1 MMKLNWKSGLAI
13 VATMLGVAY
22 LVAWFMFGRVSRFDA
37 EEPKAETPPLPPLKA
52 QQSKI
57 TLPVSIPIDAVRD
70 ILEQTVPR
78 EQTGREAYK
87 ERIDI
92 LIGST
97 SVDIRIDWKVNRTDF
112 EVAGDND
119 TLRVKAGVSGQATV
133 RAKYKGPSAS
143 ADITLQGTA
152 SLDARPRLDSKWH
165 LTTPELSMDIR
176 LNRAKVKVGPVSVS
190 VRGKIRPKLNS
201 FAKEQRDKI
210 KRRIAEDG
218 SLRTAAKENWEK
230 FCRSVSLGSDTGLW
244 LEIKPVAARTAQPRI
259 SNENISL
266 QLGLD
271 AETRVVTKE
280 TNPDCPFP
288 EELFIEAPQ
297 LGYIEIVLPVEI
309 DYLTLETALENEIVG
324 KTFGKDISVRVETV
338 SVRPHGGSLLLK
350 VEVAVQVADGGW
362 FDSRA
367 EGTLYLLARPQLV
380 ADSQMITLT
389 DVQLDT
395 ASRDVLVAI
404 IGEAVEPLLLRA
416 VEGQTTLDLEPKYRE
431 IRDRANA
438 ALKAFSSDDLA
449 VDGEIE
455 DVRLTSVDVG
465 PDRLRVV
472 ANARGRVAVVV
483 RKIPQSGH

>member
-1 MMKLNWKSGLAI
+1 MKLNWKSGLATA
-13 VATMLGVAY
+13 ATILGVAY
-22 LVAWFMFGRVSRFDA
+22 LVAWFLFARVSRFDA

-70 ILEQTVPR
+70 ILEQTVPG
-78 EQTGREAYK
+78 EQSGHEAYK

-97 SVDIRIDWKVNRTDF
+97 SVDITIDWKVNRNDF
-112 EVAGDND
+112 EVTGDND
-119 TLRVKAGVSGQATV
+119 TLRAKAGVSGQATV

-143 ADITLQGTA
+143 ADLTIQGSA
-152 SLDARPRLDSKWH
+152 SLAARPRLNSNWY
-165 LTTPELSMDIR
+165 LTTPELSMGIR
-176 LNRAKVKVGPVSVS
+176 LKRAKVKVGPVSVS
-190 VRGKIRPKLNS
+190 ARGKIQPKLNS
-201 FAKEQRDKI
+201 LAVEQSKNIERKI
-210 KRRIAEDG
+210 VEDD
-218 SLRTAAKENWEK
+218 SLKTAAKANWEK
-230 FCRSVSLGSDTGLW
+230 FCRSVSLGSNTGLW

-259 SNENISL
+259 NNENISL

-271 AETRVVTKE
+271 AETRIVTKE

-297 LGYIEIVLPVEI
+297 RGHIEIVLPVEI
-309 DYLTLETALENEIVG
+309 DYLTLETALENEIAG

-338 SVRPHGGSLLLK
+338 SVRPHSGSLLLK
-350 VEVAVQVADGGW
+350 AEVAVQVADGGW
-362 FDSRA
+362 FDARA
-367 EGTLYLLARPQLV
+367 EGTLYLLAQPQLV

-395 ASRDVLVAI
+395 ASRDVLVAT
-404 IGEAVEPLLLRA
+404 IGEAVEPLLLR
-416 VEGQTTLDLEPKYRE
+416 VLEGRTPLDLEPKYRE

-438 ALKAFSSDDLA
+438 ALRAFSSDDLS